1 MKTIK
6 LLLLLIFLAGCSK
19 SGNKIPAVPDT
30 IVDDIGV
37 KVTIKPVPQRVITL
51 APNLT
56 EMIYELGEGS
66 KLVGNTT
73 YCNFPPQA
81 KLVEK
86 VGNMLTVD
94 YEKIVSLKPDLIFMT
109 VVGNSKNSYD
119 KLKDLG
125 MSVFVSNPK
134 TFSGINKTFLDMG
147 KIFNKE
153 KFAKEKISQWDSVIN
168 YTKNKS
174 AGIQNNKVMF
184 LVSLRP
190 IMLAGKNTFINEI
203 IETAGLKNIANDT
216 KVNYPVYSR
225 EEVLKKNPD
234 YIILFENKN
243 LTANAVKSA
252 YEEWSELNASK
263 QNHIIFVD
271 PDLFARPGPRYYLA
285 VEFLYNKIH
294 RQHK

>member
-6 LLLLLIFLAGCSK
+6 FLLLLILFAGCSK
-19 SGNKIPAVPDT
+19 SENKGTVTLNT

-37 KVTIKPVPQRVITL
+37 EVTVRPVPKRVITL

-56 EMIYELGEGS
+56 EMIYELGEGN

-81 KLVEK
+81 KSVEK
-86 VGNMLTVD
+86 VGNMLTID

-125 MSVFVSNPK
+125 MNIFVSNPK
-134 TFSGINKTFLDMG
+134 TFAGINKTFLDMG
-147 KIFNKE
+147 KIFDK
-153 KFAKEKISQWDSVIN
+153 KKLAKEKISRWDSVISSIKS
-168 YTKNKS
+168 KNDD
-174 AGIQNNKVMF
+174 IQNNKAMF

-190 IMLAGKNTFINEI
+190 IMLAGISTFINEI
-203 IETAGLKNIANDT
+203 IETTGLKNIANDT

-243 LTANAVKSA
+243 LTSSNVKNA
-252 YEEWSELNASK
+252 YDEWNELNASK

-285 VEFLYNKIH
+285 VEFLYNRIYKTK
-294 RQHK
+294 Q

>member
-1 MKTIK
+1 MRIIK
-6 LLLLLIFLAGCSK
+6 LLLLLVFVAGCSNP
-19 SGNKIPAVPDT
+19 GNKTPSVSDT

-56 EMIYELGEGS
+56 EMIYALGEGN

-73 YCNFPPQA
+73 YCNFPSQA
-81 KLVEK
+81 KSVEK

-125 MSVFVSNPK
+125 MTVFVSNPK

-147 KIFNKE
+147 KIFNRE

-168 YTKNKS
+168 NIKNKNS
-174 AGIQNNKVMF
+174 GIRNNKAMF

-190 IMLAGKNTFINEI
+190 IMLAGENTFINEI
-203 IETAGLKNIANDT
+203 IETAGMKNIASDT

-234 YIILFENKN
+234 YIILFRNKN
-243 LTANAVKSA
+243 LTAKDVKTA

-285 VEFLYNKIH
+285 VEFLYNKI
-294 RQHK
+294 QHIHE

>member
-73 YCNFPPQA
+73 YCNFPPPA

-174 AGIQNNKVMF
+174 AGIQSNKAMF

-203 IETAGLKNIANDT
+203 IETVGLKNIANDA

>member
-1 MKTIK
+1 MRIIK
-6 LLLLLIFLAGCSK
+6 LLLLLVFVIGCSK
-19 SGNKIPAVPDT
+19 PGNKTPAVSDT

-37 KVTIKPVPQRVITL
+37 KVTIIPVPQRVITL

-56 EMIYELGEGS
+56 EMIYALGEGN

-73 YCNFPPQA
+73 YCNFPSQA
-81 KLVEK
+81 KSVEK

-125 MSVFVSNPK
+125 MTVFVSNPK

-147 KIFNKE
+147 KIFNRE

-168 YTKNKS
+168 YIKNKKS
-174 AGIQNNKVMF
+174 GIRNNKAMF

-190 IMLAGKNTFINEI
+190 IMLAGENTFINEI
-203 IETAGLKNIANDT
+203 IETAGMKNIANGT

-234 YIILFENKN
+234 YIILFRNKN
-243 LTANAVKSA
+243 LTAKDVKAA

-263 QNHIIFVD
+263 QNLIIFVD

-285 VEFLYNKIH
+285 VEFLYRKIH
-294 RQHK
+294 RYNQ